1 MNNLTYEKFGN
12 IDITDSFFDTLKAD
26 YPEFPGWYE
35 KKAKAGAEAFV
46 IKEDGIQGF
55 VYLKIE
61 EGPIEDITPPLPDG
75 IHLKVGTLKINGHGT
90 KLGQRFVKKI
100 FDTALASGVS
110 DIYVTVY
117 AKHSYLLDLL
127 RTYGFQIH
135 GEKGAGTSKEL
146 VLVKDFASWS
156 GINLENYPLI
166 SRESAK
172 PHLLAIY
179 PEYHTEFLPDS
190 KLYNESYDVVKDVSH
205 ANSIHKIYISGIAAT
220 GKLLPGDMLVMYRTT
235 DKKGPAK
242 YRSVATSIGV
252 VEEVRKIGSFPTEAD
267 FLSYVQPYSV
277 YAESVL
283 KNLYATSKRHIAIKF
298 TYNIALSK
306 RLIRDRLINE
316 VGISTLCRWDF
327 LRLTKNQFSQI
338 VSLGEVNE
346 RYFID

>member
-12 IDITDSFFDTLKAD
+12 INLADAFFDTLKAD
-26 YPEFPGWYE
+26 YPEFPDWYE

-46 IKEDGIQGF
+46 INENGIQGF
-55 VYLKIE
+55 VYLKLE
-61 EGPIEDITPPLPDG
+61 KGPVKDITPPLPRG

-100 FDTALASGVS
+100 FDAALASGVS

-117 AKHSYLLDLL
+117 AKHKYLIDLL
-127 RTYGFQIH
+127 QTYGFQIH

-179 PEYHTEFLPDS
+179 PEYHTKFLPDS

-220 GKLLPGDMLVMYRTT
+220 GKLLPGDMLVMYRTS

-252 VEEVRKIGSFPTEAD
+252 VEEVRKISSFATEGE

-277 YAESVL
+277 YEKL
-283 KNLYATSKRHIAIKF
+283 DLELLYATKKRRVVIKF

-316 VGISTLCRWDF
+316 VGISTRRRWDF
-327 LRLTKNQFSQI
+327 LSLTENQFSQI